1 MADTLEQIR
10 ELRFKTSAGV
20 GDCRQALDQ
29 SRGDINLAIEIL
41 RKKGIALVAKR
52 SGRTTKEGMVAS
64 YIHHNGKLGVLVE
77 INCETDFVAKNEEF
91 QSFVKDITLQVA
103 ASAPLYVKKED
114 IPSDVCEKEKEILK
128 AQISGNKPAVAI
140 DKIIEGRLQKF
151 YEEKCLLEQPY
162 VKDPNKKIKDL
173 LGEIVGKI
181 GENILIRRFVRFQ
194 VGEEV

>member
-1 MADTLEQIR
+1 
-10 ELRFKTSAGV
+10 
-20 GDCRQALDQ
+20 
-29 SRGDINLAIEIL
+29 
-41 RKKGIALVAKR
+41 
-52 SGRTTKEGMVAS
+52 MVAS

-128 AQISGNKPAVAI
+128 AQISGNKPAVVI
-140 DKIIEGRLQKF
+140 DKIIERRLQKF

>member
-77 INCETDFVAKNEEF
+77 INCETDFVAKNEQF